1 MSDAE
6 ISKLVGNMA
15 NNIARRRASEANGYG
30 GGLKVSGYT
39 TQVVQGKNGRII
51 KVHSNGNIGIDPNV
65 KVPKGKYTSKNFQS
79 AMRRNNINK
88 KKK

>member
-15 NNIARRRASEANGYG
+15 NNIARRRASEAKGYG
-30 GGLKVSGYT
+30 IKLPGYT

-51 KVHSNGNIGIDPNV
+51 KVHSTGNFGIDPNI